1 MRRPRRVR
9 NVSLQVRVLT
19 FALLVMAIV
28 VTERTT
34 SLIQLHR
41 DNMAAAERSV
51 LDMLD
56 NSVSRYEKAV
66 ATIQAVL
73 RTLAI
78 QLMMDASASAPGDT
92 DAELAGQ
99 DNPAYC
105 AVLPR
110 TLEQFPQLAS
120 LFFVNS
126 HGITECSTVI
136 HTIGMDLAGRAY
148 FQIALRGIP
157 NMEPVQRGYIT
168 GRPAVFIAEPVFL
181 NRKDGAIGVL
191 AGRAELSELFP
202 PSVFSSLGPGT
213 QAIVVSPEGHV
224 ILTYPSDTLGAGL
237 DISLVPPVAAA
248 LSSSRGTM
256 LAEGPDGVQRVYAYE
271 RLPGTNMHL
280 LIGLDQAQVL
290 GPVERATWRVGMTLL
305 FAGIVL
311 LIGIAILGN
320 RLIVA
325 PIQSLANRL
334 IRFGHGDK
342 EAVATTVL
350 ITELQPLAAAFES
363 MANELNRRETSL
375 RDVNKRLS
383 SLASLDGLTSIAN
396 RRSFDAMLSLKWNT
410 TQQLALLIVDI
421 DHFKM
426 FNDQYGH
433 KEGDHCIYS
442 VAQALA
448 AAIRSA
454 DMVARVG
461 GEEFAV
467 LMPGADTDLA
477 AQVGERLRSTIEQL
491 RIPHATPPGGFVT
504 VSVGVAACN
513 PGPGYSPTDLY
524 VAADGA
530 LYAAKRGGRNLVRA
544 AEPLAATAASG

>member
-1 MRRPRRVR
+1 MR

-28 VTERTT
+28 VAERTT

-51 LDMLD
+51 LDMAD
-56 NSVSRYEKAV
+56 NSVGRYEKTV

-78 QLMMDASASAPGDT
+78 GMASETNASAME
-92 DAELAGQ
+92 DAGARPAGQ
-99 DNPAYC
+99 SNPAYC

-126 HGITECSTVI
+126 HGIAECSTVEN
-136 HTIGMDLAGRAY
+136 TIGMDLAERAY

-157 NMEPVQRGYIT
+157 NLEPVQRGYIT
-168 GRPAVFIAEPVFL
+168 GRHAVFIAEPVFL
-181 NRKDGAIGVL
+181 NRKDGAVGVL
-191 AGRAELSELFP
+191 AGRAELSEFFP

-305 FAGIVL
+305 LAGVIV

-325 PIQSLANRL
+325 PVQALANRL

-350 ITELQPLAAAFES
+350 ITELQPLATAFES

-375 RDVNKRLS
+375 RDVNRRLN

-421 DHFKM
+421 DHFKK

-433 KEGDHCIYS
+433 KEGDHCIHS

-448 AAIRSA
+448 TAIRSA

-467 LMPGADTDLA
+467 LMPGADIGLA

-504 VSVGVAACN
+504 VSVGVASCN
-513 PGPGYSPTDLY
+513 PGPGHSPTDLY